1 MSGSL
6 ATLAGA
12 ALGFGGVGNAFAR
25 FLRPASLRGVG
36 FWIVASEDATIR
48 RWVTHEFP
56 GRDEPWH
63 EDLGAGPAA
72 FMVEGLLIGDD
83 VALQA
88 QGLRRAAGRA
98 GPARLV
104 HPWYGTLQVAVLAC
118 EVSLSANEGRVAR
131 FRLRLERFGATPAP
145 SIGAGLLGRVLGFV
159 QDAADAVGDALAE
172 VQGVIVMGDRAVGTV
187 LQIAS
192 GLASTFTRGLTGA
205 GLGNVLAGTVTGQAI
220 QSLAAIGPAE
230 AADLP
235 KVAARVDAVAVAI
248 AGLPSADRAALACLA
263 GIAVQPVLVAVP
275 TDRSSA
281 SAAAAADAA
290 AALAA
295 ACRALVAARAAAAA
309 TQAGWPTREDAL
321 ADRDRL
327 AAALDL
333 AAEDAAAA
341 GWDDAWR
348 QVIALRAAALAE
360 ISERAAP
367 LPRLRLLTLPAPTS
381 AALLAFRL
389 DGDALADV
397 WARGE
402 AIAARNRAPHPG
414 FLPAAAPIEVVL

>member
-1 MSGSL
+1 MSGSI

-25 FLRPASLRGVG
+25 FLRPASLRGVA

-72 FMVEGLLIGDD
+72 LSVEGLLIGDD
-83 VALQA
+83 VAFQA
-88 QGLRRAAGRA
+88 QRLRRAAGKA

-104 HPWYGTLQVAVLAC
+104 HPWYGTLQVVVLAC
-118 EVSLSANEGRVAR
+118 EVSLAANEGRVAR
-131 FRLRLERFGATPAP
+131 FRLRLERYGATPAP
-145 SIGAGLLGRVLGFV
+145 SIGAGLIGRVLGFV
-159 QDAADAVGDALAE
+159 QDAADAVGEALAE
-172 VQGVIVMGDRAVGTV
+172 VQSIIVMGDQAVGTV

-192 GLASTFTRGLTGA
+192 GLA
-205 GLGNVLAGTVTGQAI
+205 GTVTGQALI
-220 QSLAAIGPAE
+220 SLGALTPAQ

-235 KVAARVDAVAVAI
+235 TVAAKVDAVAVSI
-248 AGLPSADRAALACLA
+248 AALPADARNAALACLV
-263 GIAVQPVLVAVP
+263 AVAAQPVLVVVP
-275 TDRSSA
+275 TDRSTTA
-281 SAAAAADAA
+281 AAAAADAA
-290 AALAA
+290 RALAA
-295 ACRALVAARAAAAA
+295 SCRALIAARAAVAA
-309 TQAGWPTREDAL
+309 TGAGWATREDAL

-348 QVIALRAAALAE
+348 QVIALRAASLAE
-360 ISERAAP
+360 ISDRAAP
-367 LPRLRLLTLPAPTS
+367 LPRLRQLTLPAPTS

-397 WARGE
+397 WARGD